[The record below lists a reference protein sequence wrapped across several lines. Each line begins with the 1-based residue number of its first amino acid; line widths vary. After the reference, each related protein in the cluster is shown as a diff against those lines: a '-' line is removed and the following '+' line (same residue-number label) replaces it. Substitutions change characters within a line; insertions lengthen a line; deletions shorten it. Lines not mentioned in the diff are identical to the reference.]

1 MNFFASALA
10 LMPFAITQMD
20 PKIITLSKPKTIYD
34 ITYMWNLKNDANELI
49 YKVNRATDVENKL
62 TVTERGKGEREIKR
76 LRLVYKNYYT

>member
-1 MNFFASALA
+1 
-10 LMPFAITQMD
+10 MPFAITQMD

-49 YKVNRATDVENKL
+49 YKVNRSTDVENKL
-62 TVTERGKGEREIKR
+62 MVTERGKGEREIKR